1 MIHTTFEELRLTGRL
16 PSPPGVG
23 LRILKLTQREDC
35 SAQEIGEAIM
45 ADAALTGTL
54 LRIAN
59 SAMSGGVRPITTVTE
74 ATMRLGVRA
83 VRNVGLGLSLVSAYR
98 IGKCE
103 HFDYDRYWSVSLARA
118 VAAQRISE
126 KLRYS
131 VPAEAYVVGL
141 LSDIGRLALATV
153 YPTEYSTL
161 LASCDTRD
169 ESALRV
175 SERERFEIDHGEI
188 GSYLLEE
195 WGLPQV
201 YSQAV
206 MTYENPPQINV
217 ASNGELALV
226 TNILRFAALV
236 ANVCTANAA
245 DPRTPWSRYIE
256 QLEVMRITMR
266 AEPGAFFEFLNG
278 IAREWLDWGKVM
290 HVPTPPPVDFAKL
303 AEIAQRATAQDSS
316 AVSVVDRPAQPEASE
331 THPLATPPAN
341 VAPSDTRGL
350 RILAVDDDPMSL
362 KLLERH
368 LVRAGHH
375 VQCASDGN
383 EALQIALDT
392 NPQVVVADWMMPS
405 LDGIELCKALRRI
418 ECGRDMF
425 FLLLTGRGEEDR
437 IVEAFDAGVDDY
449 VVKPFIPKLLIARI
463 KGGQRVI
470 ELKEKVEHDRQTM
483 MKQVA
488 ELGLLTRKL
497 RTAAMTDLLTELPNR
512 RYAMRRL
519 EQEWES
525 SVRNDKSLSVIM
537 IDIDHFKSVNDLH
550 GHDVGDAV
558 LKETAN
564 ILRNTTRQGED
575 TARLGGE
582 EFIVVCANTNLDQ
595 AMACAERIRA
605 AVESHMIS
613 FGTFQRN
620 VTISLGVAQRGP
632 GITSLSALIKCADE
646 AVYLAKNAGR
656 NVVRAAILPSA
667 RSKSA

>member
-1 MIHTTFEELRLTGRL
+1 MMNTTFEELRLTGRL

-35 SAQEIGEAIM
+35 SAQEIGETIM
-45 ADAALTGTL
+45 ADAVLTGTL

-59 SAMSGGVRPITTVTE
+59 SVLSGGVRPITTVTE

-98 IGKCE
+98 VGKCE
-103 HFDYDRYWSVSLARA
+103 HFDYDHYWSVSLARA

-153 YPTEYSTL
+153 YPTEFSTL
-161 LASCDTRD
+161 LASFDPRD
-169 ESALRV
+169 ESALRLA
-175 SERERFEIDHGEI
+175 ERERFEIDHGEI

-217 ASNGELALV
+217 ASSGELALV
-226 TNILRFAALV
+226 TNILRFAALF
-236 ANVCTANAA
+236 ANVCTANQA
-245 DPRTPWSRYIE
+245 DARTPWGRYVAE
-256 QLEVMRITMR
+256 LEVMRITMR
-266 AEPGAFFEFLNG
+266 LEPGAFDEFLNA
-278 IAREWLDWGKVM
+278 IAREWREWGTVM
-290 HVPTPPPVDFAKL
+290 HIPTPKPSDFSKL
-303 AEIAQRATAQDSS
+303 PEIAQRSTS
-316 AVSVVDRPAQPEASE
+316 PEPS
-331 THPLATPPAN
+331 
-341 VAPSDTRGL
+341 APSVASRSPQADVSEPPLLAASSSQDARGL

-497 RTAAMTDLLTELPNR
+497 RTAAMTDMLTELPNR

-519 EQEWES
+519 EQEWDA
-525 SVRNDKSLSVIM
+525 SVRHNKPLSVIM
-537 IDIDHFKSVNDLH
+537 IDIDHFKQVNDLH
-550 GHDVGDAV
+550 GHDVGDVV

-564 ILRNTTRQGED
+564 TLRNTTRQGED

-582 EFIVVCANTNLDQ
+582 EFIVVCTNTNLDQ

-605 AVESHMIS
+605 AVESHTIS
-613 FGTFQRN
+613 CGTFQKH
-620 VTISLGVAQRGP
+620 VTVSLGVAQRGP
-632 GITSLSALIKCADE
+632 GITSMSALIKSADE
-646 AVYLAKNAGR
+646 AVYLAKDAGR
-656 NVVRAAILPSA
+656 NLVRAAMPPGA